1 MKKSSINY
9 AKHLLQWGVLA
20 AITGTILYR
29 KINQQPVDVEAYCPF
44 GGLEA
49 LSTYLQSHTLACSMS
64 MLQIMIGITLAV
76 GVILFS
82 KLFCG
87 YLCPLGTLSEWIGK
101 LGKKCHCGW
110 EVASGSLGDRML
122 RIIKYVLLF
131 VIFYYTLDSSEL
143 FCKKFDPYYAM
154 ASGFKGEIIP
164 WLSAIMVSILFLGSF
179 FVKMF
184 WCRYICPLGALSNV
198 FKFTPFFVLLM
209 LGGWGLSKLG
219 IEGAWVWVLGVLCV
233 GGYLLEALKMRSR
246 FFPVLTIHRDDQLCN
261 GCGLCEKRCPY
272 HINLHEMAQVRHVDC
287 TLCGNCVSACTRE
300 AIQVQ
305 GRRSW
310 RWVPAL
316 LAVLLFAMALY
327 LGNKWELPT
336 IDERWGDN
344 LEQLEEEGRLNTFKM
359 DGLQTI
365 KCFGSSKALA
375 AKLQGVAG
383 VHGLKTYVRRH
394 GVEILYDTQSMN
406 ERKIQELL
414 FTPTIRKYRNP
425 EPEVS
430 EVDVLVLGVEGL
442 RDRMDM
448 IHFGLLFLGEES
460 IYGFTSEFDC
470 PVRVELFVDP
480 ARGYTE
486 KEIKALI
493 EVKEYLIPNAKEGT
507 EPIPMHFDLV
517 TYTHDR
523 TIPREEFAQIM
534 FEDIRKLKGNF
545 IENRE
550 KWGDESQFPQ
560 AIYEVPM
567 AGIEKMPVR
576 MGFPYFKS
584 FLSTCEGIL
593 GVDFVL
599 RDEVP
604 HLQLT
609 YVTTLWDDAR
619 LWSEI
624 FQAEK
629 WTLRMA
635 DGTFK
640 ESDRR
645 ISFLIEGST
654 LIAQETAQKE

>member
-1 MKKSSINY
+1 MSKKINY
-9 AKHLLQWGVLA
+9 PKHLLQWGVLA
-20 AITGTILYR
+20 AIVGTILYR
-29 KINQQPVDVEAYCPF
+29 KFNELPVDVEAYCPM

-49 LSTYLQSHTLACSMS
+49 LSTYLKSHTLACSMS
-64 MLQIMIGITLAV
+64 MLQIMVGITLAV

-87 YLCPLGTLSEWIGK
+87 YLCPLGTVSEWLGK

-110 EVASGSLGDRML
+110 EVRSGSLGDRLL
-122 RIIKYVLLF
+122 RVIKYVLLF

-143 FCKKFDPYYAM
+143 FCKKFDPYYAL
-154 ASGFKGEIIP
+154 ATGFKGEIIP
-164 WLSAIMVSILFLGSF
+164 WLSAIMVSVLFLGSF

-209 LGGWGLSKLG
+209 VGAWGLSKLG
-219 IEGAWVWVLGVLCV
+219 VEGAWVWVLGVLCG
-233 GGYLLEALKMRSR
+233 GGYLLEALKMRSC
-246 FFPVLTIHRDDQLCN
+246 FFPVLTIQRDEKACN
-261 GCGLCEKRCPY
+261 GCGLCEKACPH
-272 HINLHEMAQVRHVDC
+272 HIELHDLKKVRHVDC
-287 TLCGNCVSACTRE
+287 TMCGNCVSACTKG

-316 LAVLLFAMALY
+316 LAVALFATALY

-336 IDERWGDN
+336 IDEKWGEN
-344 LEQLEEEGRLNTFKM
+344 LEQLEEEGRLATFKM

-375 AKLQGVAG
+375 AKLQSVNGVY
-383 VHGLKTYVRRH
+383 GLKTYVRRH
-394 GVEILYDTQSMN
+394 GLEILYDTQVMD

-414 FTPTIRKYRNP
+414 FTPTIRKYRTP
-425 EPEVS
+425 GEEVPEV
-430 EVDVLVLGVEGL
+430 EVLRLGVEGL

-460 IYGFTSEFDC
+460 IYGFTSQFDC
-470 PVRVELFVDP
+470 PVQVELFVDP
-480 ARGYTE
+480 KRGYTE
-486 KEIKALI
+486 KEIKALV

-507 EPIPMHFDLV
+507 QPIPMHFDLV
-517 TYTHDR
+517 TCNHDR
-523 TIPREEFAQIM
+523 TVTRDEFSNIM
-534 FEDIRKLKGNF
+534 FEDIKKLKGRF
-545 IENRE
+545 VENGE
-550 KWGDESQFPQ
+550 KWGNEEEFPR

-567 AGIEKMPVR
+567 SGIEKAPVR

-593 GVDFVL
+593 AVDFVL
-599 RDEVP
+599 RDHVP

-609 YVTTLWDDAR
+609 YAAPLWDDTR
-619 LWSEI
+619 IWNEI

-640 ESDRR
+640 EADPR
-645 ISFLIEGST
+645 IAFREEGKT
-654 LIAQETAQKE
+654 INE